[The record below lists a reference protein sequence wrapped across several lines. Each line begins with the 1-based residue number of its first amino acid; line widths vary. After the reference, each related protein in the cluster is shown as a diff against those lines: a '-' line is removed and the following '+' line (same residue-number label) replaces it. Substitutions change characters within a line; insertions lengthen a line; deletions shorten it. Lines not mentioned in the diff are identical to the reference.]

1 MIGVGSKKSFLKREE
16 RKYMA
21 RLNDVVLIGK
31 KVDGEMEPKIVS
43 KRFTDGE
50 TANVVLN
57 FLMKTYD
64 EEAQRF
70 ITLPIAVWGEGLV
83 EQCLLHLKQNDLIC
97 VKGELRYKFIYNR
110 DTKQTER
117 IFTTVKANN
126 VEFLSKKMKT
136 QNLHYY
142 VNKVRLV
149 GNLVD
154 EPIQTEDGFVLAV
167 DRTYPTKEAS
177 APNSELTDFV
187 TLILDE
193 KSVLRGSLT
202 KGSPV
207 IIDGKLMTRKKRMDI
222 IEPRIV
228 VSVQEMVGV

>member
-1 MIGVGSKKSFLKREE
+1 M
-16 RKYMA
+16 
-21 RLNDVVLIGK
+21 
-31 KVDGEMEPKIVS
+31 DGEMEPKIVN

-57 FLMKTYD
+57 FRMKTYD
-64 EEAQRF
+64 EETQRF
-70 ITLPIAVWGEGLV
+70 ITLPIAVWGEALV
-83 EQCLLHLKQNDLIC
+83 EQCLLHLKKNDLIC

-110 DTKQTER
+110 LTKQTER
-117 IFTTVKANN
+117 IYTTVKATNI
-126 VEFLSKKMKT
+126 EFLSKKMKS

-142 VNKVRLV
+142 VNKIRLV
-149 GNLVD
+149 GNLVE
-154 EPIQTEDGFVLAV
+154 EPIKTENGFTLAV
-167 DRTYPTKEAS
+167 DRTYPTKDIS

-187 TLILDE
+187 TLVIDE

-207 IIDGKLMTRKKRMDI
+207 IIDGKLMTRKKRMDM

-228 VSVQEMVGV
+228 VSVKEMVGV